1 MSEHFDALETR
12 DPELRERELLARLP
26 AQIAHAKRMTAA
38 YAGLLAGVDPA
49 AITSRSAL
57 ASLPVTRKSTLLE
70 LQQASRPFGGFSA
83 VGWGESLRVF
93 ASPGPIYQPETGQ
106 TDYWRLARALY
117 AAGFRKGELIH
128 NCFSYHF
135 SPAGSML
142 ETAAHALGCTVFPGG
157 VGQTEQQVQAMLD
170 LKPQG
175 YVGTPS
181 FLKLILEKADQL
193 GVKITSLS
201 KALVSGEAF
210 PTDLY
215 EWLRARGVQGLQV
228 YATADVGAIAYQ
240 SSARQGLIVDE
251 GILLEIVRPGTDDP
265 VAVDE
270 VGEVVVTTFNPAYP
284 LLRFGTGDL
293 SAFLPGISP
302 CGRTNLRIKG
312 WLGRADQATKVR
324 GLFVH
329 PSQVAEILKRHP
341 EIRKVRLL
349 IDNPQGEDHMSL
361 HCEVVNSSSS
371 LADAIVLSIREL
383 TKLRGEVLFK
393 SIGELP
399 NDGKLIDDLRKYS

>member
-1 MSEHFDALETR
+1 
-12 DPELRERELLARLP
+12 
-26 AQIAHAKRMTAA
+26 
-38 YAGLLAGVDPA
+38 
-49 AITSRSAL
+49 
-57 ASLPVTRKSTLLE
+57 
-70 LQQASRPFGGFSA
+70 
-83 VGWGESLRVF
+83 
-93 ASPGPIYQPETGQ
+93 
-106 TDYWRLARALY
+106 
-117 AAGFRKGELIH
+117 
-128 NCFSYHF
+128 
-135 SPAGSML
+135 ML